1 MAVDSPHH
9 VSQRGAGRQTVFFTD
24 RDRAV
29 YLDAFVDYPTRYRR
43 GRAARTDVSMFL
55 RPSDEWNRL
64 VPARSGWPLLIPWN
78 NRQNVPVLL
87 APTERVSRRTT

>member
-1 MAVDSPHH
+1 MGAVAVGSPHH
-9 VSQRGAGRQTVFFTD
+9 VTQRGAGRQTVFFTD

-29 YLDAFVDYPTRYRR
+29 YLNAFSDYATRYGR

-64 VPARSGWPLLIPWN
+64 VPSRSGLSPLIPWN
-78 NRQNVPVLL
+78 DARIWRHCHQTLV
-87 APTERVSRRTT
+87 RSRR